1 MNASI
6 PLVSV
11 PDGGVL
17 IPADEVTGLLRHLAG
32 EWLYVVY
39 HEQVPLDPRTTLGL
53 AGVLMAFADRID
65 AECIAYLPG
74 PEEDPG
80 R

>member
-1 MNASI
+1 MNASVSLI
-6 PLVSV
+6 SV
-11 PDGGVL
+11 PDGRVL

-32 EWLYVVY
+32 EWLSVVY
-39 HEQVPLDPRTTLGL
+39 HGEVPLDPKTTLGL
-53 AGVLMAFADRID
+53 ACVLMAFADRID

-80 R
+80 H